1 MKLINKQTI
10 IAALVGGVSALALT
24 AGGVALAHGAGHGGP
39 HGKGGAWTAERM
51 EEHLTEMTE
60 RLDLSPAQE
69 QQVRTIMEQARTQAS
84 ELKEMPRGKEK
95 FVAMKD
101 LHFTTE
107 DQIYANLSCEQRDEL
122 RLLKRE
128 HKVER
133 MQQRFERHH
142 GSDED
147 SGK

>member
-24 AGGVALAHGAGHGGP
+24 VGGVALAHGAGHGGP
-39 HGKGGAWTAERM
+39 HGKGGPWNADKM
-51 EEHLTEMTE
+51 EEHLPEMTE
-60 RLDLSPAQE
+60 RLDLSSAQE
-69 QQVRTIMEQARTQAS
+69 QQVRTIMEQARTQA
-84 ELKEMPRGKEK
+84 EEIKEMPRGKEK

-101 LHFTTE
+101 LRFATE
-107 DQIYANLSCEQRDEL
+107 DQIYANLSCEQREEL

-142 GSDED
+142 GPDDDSD
-147 SGK
+147 K